1 MEPNDSRKTR
11 KSGISLDTISS
22 RSSRISTKKNQKNQV
37 SPESHSESDIES
49 DIPEPPKMS
58 ELPPSPLFA
67 KKKRKTVIIR
77 EPSPIRTT
85 IVTTSEYTD
94 TESIKIPR
102 ANPYAN

>member
-1 MEPNDSRKTR
+1 MSTR
-11 KSGISLDTISS
+11 KSQKT
-22 RSSRISTKKNQKNQV
+22 QKNKV

-85 IVTTSEYTD
+85 NITSSEYTD
-94 TESIKIPR
+94 TESIQIPR